1 MSRRRLRTVYTSSSE
16 DEDED
21 VPQQPPQQ
29 ENHNHLQPP
38 QQQPPLQDDN
48 DEPMPVQSEDEEE
61 EEIENPSPNP
71 IPNMNSV
78 TLNSTTTTTSTTA
91 ATTAVSEHPSVH
103 ISGEDFMDVSDN
115 LSPPPVVTA
124 SFAASGC
131 PVTDHL
137 RKMGVNLRR
146 EWLDSCKLGLQNS
159 VPGFAN
165 FDVETKAKLCFG
177 QFLNSDMNYSGAGIL
192 PENLKDLHLVDLTG
206 PFVLQVDEV
215 VNISCP
221 LRERYKNATSG
232 HKRCLKLSM
241 TDGVQRVF
249 GMEYRPIK
257 SIEALA
263 PAGFKVV
270 IRDVN
275 VRRGILMLVPEVLE
289 ILGGSVEELEAARQS
304 LVQEVN
310 KPPRG
315 KRTRNGIV
323 SPLSV
328 RATRAAWPQND
339 VSNEAMP
346 LNDANHVPGNTTTSM
361 LHAATQFRG
370 NTLGVHPSSRIRQ
383 VPLAGRTITE
393 LPSERT
399 DQHSLSR
406 DSAQNYISRETAQRY
421 NSVEARVL
429 PSSRETTDPLN
440 GRLSSEHLISRETAH
455 CSISTNTQ
463 KFPTASKGSE
473 QAPARQSTGLNP
485 VSAIAIEN
493 EDALMFD
500 YMEHP
505 FILSGEKELPF
516 IYLASLSA
524 KWAAVQGNQ
533 PSVRGKIKC
542 ILTGVNR
549 FRYKGRST
557 FELQVYVEDGSL
569 ISEIFIHHNVVQ
581 KAIGYSPEEVNAAL
595 SSSNEKVVGG
605 LKNKLNQFQLFLMNF
620 EGTML
625 VEMNDNSTFPIALEM
640 NQDCPASDALL
651 LLKRLKPVSSG
662 PMFQNSQLDV
672 INLSP

>member
-1 MSRRRLRTVYTSSSE
+1 
-16 DEDED
+16 
-21 VPQQPPQQ
+21 
-29 ENHNHLQPP
+29 
-38 QQQPPLQDDN
+38 
-48 DEPMPVQSEDEEE
+48 
-61 EEIENPSPNP
+61 
-71 IPNMNSV
+71 
-78 TLNSTTTTTSTTA
+78 
-91 ATTAVSEHPSVH
+91 
-103 ISGEDFMDVSDN
+103 MDVSDN

-131 PVTDHL
+131 PVNDHL
-137 RKMGVNLRR
+137 RRMGVNLRR
-146 EWLDSCKLGLQNS
+146 EWLDSCKLGLQNT
-159 VPGFAN
+159 VPGFVN

-177 QFLNSDMNYSGAGIL
+177 QILNSDMNYSGAGIL
-192 PENLKDLHLVDLTG
+192 PENVKDLHLVDLTG

-215 VNISCP
+215 LNISCP
-221 LRERYKNATSG
+221 LKERYKNAPSG

-257 SIEALA
+257 SLEALA
-263 PAGFKVV
+263 PAGFKVA

-289 ILGGSVEELEAARQS
+289 ILGGSVEELEAARQR

-323 SPLSV
+323 PPLSA

-346 LNDANHVPGNTTTSM
+346 LDDANHVSGNTTTSM

-370 NTLGVHPSSRIRQ
+370 NTLGVDPSSRIRQ
-383 VPLAGRTITE
+383 VPLAGRTVTE
-393 LPSERT
+393 LPSERS

-406 DSAQNYISRETAQRY
+406 DSAQVYISRETAQRY
-421 NSVEARVL
+421 ITVSKL
-429 PSSRETTDPLN
+429 
-440 GRLSSEHLISRETAH
+440 
-455 CSISTNTQ
+455 
-463 KFPTASKGSE
+463 KFPTAAEGSE
-473 QAPARQSTGLNP
+473 QPPARQSTGINP

-493 EDALMFD
+493 EDALMLD

-595 SSSNEKVVGG
+595 SSSNEK
-605 LKNKLNQFQLFLMNF
+605 
-620 EGTML
+620 GTML
-625 VEMNDNSTFPIALEM
+625 VEMNETSTYPIALEM
-640 NQDCPASDALL
+640 NQNCPASDALL
-651 LLKRLKPVSSG
+651 LLKRLKPASSG
-662 PMFQNSQLDV
+662 PMSQNSQLDV